1 MMDGDQT
8 ECTICRDSTRDT
20 SLLCVVE
27 DYLDMI
33 AIERVGIFKGKYH
46 VLGGSISP
54 IHGVMPTN
62 LTIAHL
68 FERIEEMNIEEI
80 ILAMNP
86 NIEGEAT
93 TLYITE
99 NIPKKE
105 IKITRL
111 SK

>member
-46 VLGGSISP
+46 VLG
-54 IHGVMPTN
+54 
-62 LTIAHL
+62 
-68 FERIEEMNIEEI
+68 
-80 ILAMNP
+80 
-86 NIEGEAT
+86 
-93 TLYITE
+93 
-99 NIPKKE
+99 
-105 IKITRL
+105 
-111 SK
+111 